1 MQRLQ
6 GTKIVAIGK
15 RQAGIVA
22 GGNRSS
28 RFAERWKLA
37 KDSQRMRHTYQMN
50 LRIANPGRLTKEGLS
65 MTSRLYGSSILLA
78 AIFSQPCHDPFNDWV
93 GDALRQLE

>member
-6 GTKIVAIGK
+6 GTKIVVIGK

-50 LRIANPGRLTKEGLS
+50 LRIANLGRLTKEGLS

-78 AIFSQPCHDPFNDWV
+78 AIFSQRCHDPFNDWV

>member
-6 GTKIVAIGK
+6 GTKIVVIGK

-37 KDSQRMRHTYQMN
+37 KDSQRMRHTYHELVDSESWQAYKRGAVN
-50 LRIANPGRLTKEGLS
+50 KFPFIWG
-65 MTSRLYGSSILLA
+65 SILLA
-78 AIFSQPCHDPFNDWV
+78 AVFSQPCHDPFNDWIR
-93 GDALRQLE
+93 DALRQLE

>member
-6 GTKIVAIGK
+6 GTKIVVIGK

-50 LRIANPGRLTKEGLS
+50 LRIANLGRLTKEGLS
-65 MTSRLYGSSILLA
+65 ISSRLYGVRS
-78 AIFSQPCHDPFNDWV
+78 C
-93 GDALRQLE
+93 